1 MLFEG
6 AVVAI
11 IKEHGGDYGLQKI
24 FGTMG
29 AVVFGPLSGALID
42 LEQKKTNYQ
51 DNPGTK
57 LSLYKSNEMMM
68 AALKGDCSGLME
80 RKKAFQ
86 MSSQWFK
93 SGCCGLLPCKDIQF
107 LIVW

>member
-1 MLFEG
+1 MWPLNKIVLSEEGFLFIFQIIRVVLDIFRASSLMLFEG

-68 AALKGDCSGLME
+68 AALKGDDAG
-80 RKKAFQ
+80 
-86 MSSQWFK
+86 
-93 SGCCGLLPCKDIQF
+93 
-107 LIVW
+107 

>member
-29 AVVFGPLSGALID
+29 AVVFGPLSGALSD

-57 LSLYKSNEMMM
+57 LSPYKCLE
-68 AALKGDCSGLME
+68 
-80 RKKAFQ
+80 
-86 MSSQWFK
+86 
-93 SGCCGLLPCKDIQF
+93 
-107 LIVW
+107 

>member
-29 AVVFGPLSGALID
+29 AVVFGPLSGQGPML
-42 LEQKKTNYQ
+42 
-51 DNPGTK
+51 
-57 LSLYKSNEMMM
+57 
-68 AALKGDCSGLME
+68 
-80 RKKAFQ
+80 
-86 MSSQWFK
+86 
-93 SGCCGLLPCKDIQF
+93 
-107 LIVW
+107 